1 MNDPTTLMYFSK
13 LVVFQNDKNAGPNMS
28 FPPHIPPEHR
38 TLIHGCAE
46 TLGLG
51 HESHGVGEYRQ
62 IHIFRNDNPSLSPP
76 DSQGNDPNRRGLYRA
91 ATTDFSDV
99 RDPLNNYGPLGR
111 QASGYLGFSEN
122 QGGGLSTG
130 RDLRAAKSHAD
141 LRSYTPSPS
150 HGSAAPFPTSL
161 ATNVGR
167 YQSEYNNQTSPGQ
180 RTNGVSQAPS
190 LPHGNTDV
198 LINGL
203 GNLNLNPTTNGFG
216 GRAASPQRNIRPM
229 ASWDVGSIGAIG
241 SGRSASAS
249 QGRRLPATGA
259 SSFGR
264 VGGRD
269 QSSRGSDELSHHGNG
284 ILESVADE

>member
-1 MNDPTTLMYFSK
+1 
-13 LVVFQNDKNAGPNMS
+13 MS
-28 FPPHIPPEHR
+28 FPPHTPPDHR

-51 HESHGVGEYRQ
+51 HESHGNGEHRQ
-62 IHIFRNDNPSLSPP
+62 IHIYRNGSAGLSPP
-76 DSQGNDPNRRGLYRA
+76 DSQANDLNRRGIYRA

-99 RDPLNNYGPLGR
+99 RDPAHNYGPLGR
-111 QASGYLGFSEN
+111 QASGYLGFSDN
-122 QGGGLSTG
+122 QGGSLSTG

-150 HGSAAPFPTSL
+150 HGSAAPFPAGL
-161 ATNVGR
+161 ANNVSR
-167 YQSEYNNQTSPGQ
+167 YTSEYNNQTSPGQ
-180 RTNGVSQAPS
+180 RLNGASQAPPQLHS
-190 LPHGNTDV
+190 NGDV

-203 GNLNLNPTTNGFG
+203 GNLSLNPTTNGFG

-229 ASWDVGSIGAIG
+229 ASWDVGSVGAIG

-249 QGRRLPATGA
+249 QGRRLPNSGP
-259 SSFGR
+259 SFGR
-264 VGGRD
+264 IGGRRED

-284 ILESVADE
+284 VLESVVDE